1 MYNEAGW
8 LWHISRSLQ
17 PQETAED
24 RAGPFG
30 MAIGRCVAA
39 YHAVDFGPGGEG
51 AEVAVVYVYVGGH
64 FAAAL
69 VGGCGRGEFLRIV

>member
-1 MYNEAGW
+1 MV
-8 LWHISRSLQ
+8 
-17 PQETAED
+17 
-24 RAGPFG
+24 
-30 MAIGRCVAA
+30 IGRCVAA